1 MQQGYDPIN
10 KMYTVEQHR
19 IANYFETQTNW
30 HKFST
35 WPAWLQD
42 VALVKVKDFNQRSTM
57 FIHLV
62 RNNVYGPT
70 ARTWTLAS
78 NVIDGKLIWDESYPE
93 SVRYDMSRL
102 VKKALENPDSLVS
115 PNVGTYSHEL
125 RRVVKGLKPGD
136 STAYPPKSAL
146 ARPPT
151 QRPAPGPSRPRPEPR
166 PVQGIYYPPQQA
178 AARRRL
184 TSGIRFVRTS
194 RAGRGEGYLV
204 TEYGGRTYRL
214 N

>member
-1 MQQGYDPIN
+1 MQGYDPIN
-10 KMYTVEQHR
+10 KLYTAEQHR
-19 IANYFETQTNW
+19 VANYFETQTNW

-35 WPAWLQD
+35 WPSWLQD

-78 NVIDGKLIWDESYPE
+78 NVIDGRLIWDEAYPE

-115 PNVGTYSHEL
+115 PDVGTYSHEL

-136 STAYPPKSAL
+136 SKPYPSKRVIAS
-146 ARPPT
+146 PPI
-151 QRPAPGPSRPRPEPR
+151 QRPAPGPLRQRPQPR
-166 PVQGIYYPPQQA
+166 SVQGVYYPPQQA
-178 AARRRL
+178 QPHRRL
-184 TSGIRFVRTS
+184 TSGIRFIRTS
-194 RAGRGEGYLV
+194 RAGRGEGYYV
-204 TEYGGRTYRL
+204 TDYGGRTYRI